1 MKQFREKT
9 LRDTCRVQDWH
20 KMDKLMDSPC
30 KKYPYSNIHSE
41 KQGHEHASQKTKAS
55 TQNSTSETILTSQ
68 FDAKLA
74 FLALGCLPNT
84 GSNLQLAFF
93 FNLNYQSMFSIV
105 IGTQLVRCVQNE
117 FYYFNLVHFQTALLK
132 AYQAA

>member
-74 FLALGCLPNT
+74 FWHLDVFQILVLIYNW
-84 GSNLQLAFF
+84 LFF
-93 FNLNYQSMFSIV
+93 SNLNYQSMFSIV
-105 IGTQLVRCVQNE
+105 IGTQLVRCVQND